1 MKPALILWTGPAL
14 TFSHRNKTTRRF
26 SIMPDEIQL
35 TQKQQLLMEFLNEL
49 VTAPLTPEALER
61 GNQLL
66 DDAAEECR
74 QQQDSLRQEQ
84 GDTSDG

>member
-1 MKPALILWTGPAL
+1 MADQPEL
-14 TFSHRNKTTRRF
+14 TPKQA
-26 SIMPDEIQL
+26 QL
-35 TQKQQLLMEFLNEL
+35 MQFLDEL
-49 VTAPLTPEALER
+49 VTAPVTPEVLAR

-66 DDAAEECR
+66 DAAALECR

>member
-1 MKPALILWTGPAL
+1 MIYPVPVLTLPKRPTFQSKGTKLIMSQQPDL
-14 TFSHRNKTTRRF
+14 T
-26 SIMPDEIQL
+26 P
-35 TQKQQLLMEFLNEL
+35 QQQQLMEFLNEL
-49 VTAPLTPEALER
+49 VTAPVTPEVLAR

-84 GDTSDG
+84 GGTSDG

>member
-1 MKPALILWTGPAL
+1 
-14 TFSHRNKTTRRF
+14 
-26 SIMPDEIQL
+26 MPDSQPEL
-35 TQKQQLLMEFLNEL
+35 TPKQAELMEFLNEL
-49 VTAPLTPEALER
+49 VLSPVTPEVLAR

-66 DDAAEECR
+66 DAAADECR

>member
-1 MKPALILWTGPAL
+1 
-14 TFSHRNKTTRRF
+14 
-26 SIMPDEIQL
+26 MPDEIQL

-66 DDAAEECR
+66 DDAVEECCR
-74 QQQDSLRQEQ
+74 EQDLLRQEQ
-84 GDTSDG
+84 GDISDG

>member
-1 MKPALILWTGPAL
+1 
-14 TFSHRNKTTRRF
+14 
-26 SIMPDEIQL
+26 MPDSQPEL
-35 TQKQQLLMEFLNEL
+35 TPKQAELMDFLNDL
-49 VTAPLTPEALER
+49 VTAPLTPEVLAR

-66 DDAAEECR
+66 DAAALECR

>member
-1 MKPALILWTGPAL
+1 MSQQPEL
-14 TFSHRNKTTRRF
+14 T
-26 SIMPDEIQL
+26 P
-35 TQKQQLLMEFLNEL
+35 KQQALMNFLDQL
-49 VTAPLTPEALER
+49 ATTSVTPEMLAR

-66 DDAAEECR
+66 DAAADECR

>member
-1 MKPALILWTGPAL
+1 MADQPEL
-14 TFSHRNKTTRRF
+14 TA
-26 SIMPDEIQL
+26 
-35 TQKQQLLMEFLNEL
+35 KQQLLMDFLNEL

-74 QQQDSLRQEQ
+74 REQEQ
-84 GDTSDG
+84 IRQQTEVAND

>member
-1 MKPALILWTGPAL
+1 
-14 TFSHRNKTTRRF
+14 
-26 SIMPDEIQL
+26 MPDEIQL

-66 DDAAEECR
+66 DDAAQECR
-74 QQQDSLRQEQ
+74 QQQDLLRQEQ
-84 GDTSDG
+84 GDISDG